1 MAVTTVFDVA
11 DALLE
16 RAPGHRLETLKLQKL
31 CFYVFGWYAH
41 QTGVALF
48 DERFYAMP
56 KGPVVGELLSA
67 HAGKAAFSQE
77 QLGKQFDEHDLDR
90 DGLDLYVDEIVDAV
104 WRCYGKLS
112 AGELVDLTHEEQVWI
127 DAWEHRPEGARRGDL
142 SQEEIVGY
150 FLHRRFT
157 SFEEGRLD
165 LPDSQITFVDADWL
179 SELDSRDDLISE
191 EFIANV
197 VAALRGERSD

>member
-1 MAVTTVFDVA
+1 M
-11 DALLE
+11 
-16 RAPGHRLETLKLQKL
+16 QKL

-41 QTGVALF
+41 QTGAALF
-48 DERFYAMP
+48 DERFYAMS

-104 WRCYGKLS
+104 WLCYGKLS
-112 AGELVDLTHEEQVWI
+112 DHELVDLTHEEQVWI
-127 DAWEHRPEGARRGDL
+127 GAWEHRPEGARRGDL
-142 SQEEIVGY
+142 PQEEIVGY

-165 LPDSQITFVDADWL
+165 LPDGQVTFVDADWL